1 MSVIN
6 VKTDSF
12 KSTVID
18 SDKPVLV
25 DFWAEWCGPC
35 RKLGPVIDELSEE
48 MADQAVFAKVNVD
61 EERTLAGMFQ
71 IMSIPTVLIF
81 KDGQKVE
88 ELVGVR
94 PKSDIRAKLEA
105 HA

>member
-35 RKLGPVIDELSEE
+35 RKLGPVIDQLSEE